1 MIFKSI
7 LNTCQYYHLPFKN
20 VCGLKTKI
28 HTYASTSFYII
39 HFWTSFIEI
48 KTEVDILIGNITLLG
63 SRYTELDSSYFLFHQ
78 PKKTRAQ
85 FRYKG
90 KETKM
95 HFVLFGTSTSNMK
108 RGFSSSPVT
117 SRKVI

>member
-48 KTEVDILIGNITLLG
+48 KTEVDILFGNITLLG
-63 SRYTELDSSYFLFHQ
+63 SRYTELDPSYFLFHQ
-78 PKKTRAQ
+78 PKKQELNLGT
-85 FRYKG
+85 

-108 RGFSSSPVT
+108 RDFSSSPVT